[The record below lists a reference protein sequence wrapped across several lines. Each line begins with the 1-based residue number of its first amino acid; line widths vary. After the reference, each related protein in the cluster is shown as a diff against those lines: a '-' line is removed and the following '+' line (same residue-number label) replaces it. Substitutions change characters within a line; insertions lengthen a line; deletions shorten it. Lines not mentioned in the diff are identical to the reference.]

1 MLIYCS
7 AWKQIYEMSNNVKTF
22 FLIPVFSPLWDLIVV
37 VCGGYFFGII
47 ACWIIMLRVMADF
60 SWTGFSFPLCYAVAV
75 DICSFTLDEFAQSIN
90 GWVNSHFW
98 STFTYW
104 NFFFLTL
111 LFEWHLNYLLLVS
124 SFLFV
129 LFLSGFLLLGKIH
142 VALLK
147 LLISDVEA
155 EISKW
160 IFFPTFEHIL
170 QFSCL
175 LHLVSI
181 KQCRLIFF
189 PTLFLLV
196 VLKLYHDR
204 WAWILTKANSLLL
217 NNSPFLNWSISK
229 KHLTTWISNAYIHKI
244 FIYWHLSS
252 WCWGKED
259 NIRNWLICFPWRTR
273 IR

>member
-1 MLIYCS
+1 M
-7 AWKQIYEMSNNVKTF
+7 
-22 FLIPVFSPLWDLIVV
+22 
-37 VCGGYFFGII
+37 
-47 ACWIIMLRVMADF
+47 
-60 SWTGFSFPLCYAVAV
+60 
-75 DICSFTLDEFAQSIN
+75 
-90 GWVNSHFW
+90 
-98 STFTYW
+98 
-104 NFFFLTL
+104 
-111 LFEWHLNYLLLVS
+111 VS